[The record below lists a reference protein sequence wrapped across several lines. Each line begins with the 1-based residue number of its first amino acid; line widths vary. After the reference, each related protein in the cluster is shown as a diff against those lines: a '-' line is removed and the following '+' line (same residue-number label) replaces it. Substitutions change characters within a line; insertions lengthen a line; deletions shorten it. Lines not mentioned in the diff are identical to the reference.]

1 MSRAL
6 TPATGSKDNTITKS
20 NWMQVLERMEKMR
33 RVTIMISLSVLLAAV
48 GLTACGGNGSPT
60 GQPRIQFDEYYYVDV
75 GNVSPG
81 VPLDYSFHFT
91 NEGDAPLKIDDVK
104 IQVIEGC

>member
-1 MSRAL
+1 
-6 TPATGSKDNTITKS
+6 
-20 NWMQVLERMEKMR
+20 MR
-33 RVTIMISLSVLLAAV
+33 RMTIMISLSVLLLAAV

-60 GQPRIQFDEYYYVDV
+60 GQPRIHFDEEYVDV

-91 NEGDAPLKIDDVK
+91 NEGDAPLIIDDVK

>member
-1 MSRAL
+1 M
-6 TPATGSKDNTITKS
+6 
-20 NWMQVLERMEKMR
+20 
-33 RVTIMISLSVLLAAV
+33 TIMISLSVLLAAV

-60 GQPRIQFDEYYYVDV
+60 GQPSIHFDEEYVDE

-81 VPLDYSFHFT
+81 MPLDYSFHFT
-91 NEGDAPLKIDDVK
+91 NEGDAPLIIDDVK

>member
-1 MSRAL
+1 
-6 TPATGSKDNTITKS
+6 
-20 NWMQVLERMEKMR
+20 MR
-33 RVTIMISLSVLLAAV
+33 RMAVMISLSVLLLAAV
-48 GLTACGGNGSPT
+48 GLTACGGNGSAT
-60 GQPRIQFDEYYYVDV
+60 GQPSIHFDEEYVDA

>member
-1 MSRAL
+1 
-6 TPATGSKDNTITKS
+6 
-20 NWMQVLERMEKMR
+20 MR
-33 RVTIMISLSVLLAAV
+33 RMAIMISLSVLLLAAV

-60 GQPRIQFDEYYYVDV
+60 GQPRIQFGNESVDV
-75 GNVSPG
+75 GTVPPG
-81 VPLDYSFHFT
+81 DILDYIFYFT